1 MAEATSNVEFAQQI
15 HEQGHHHSPPADRR
29 TRLIEIVE
37 AVVLAMV
44 AVATAWSGYQAAKW
58 DALSAQHYSLASR
71 TAIAAQEK
79 ATEAGQ
85 DRLYDITTFNSWVA
99 AKMAGDEKLATFYQ
113 HRFRP
118 EYAIAFA
125 AWEKLDPF
133 TNPSAP
139 PGPIYMAEY
148 RDANALESE
157 KLAEEAKGHYEIGVS
172 SRDTG
177 DKYVKVTVLLATVL
191 LLTALSQRFAIF
203 GARVALATVAF
214 VLLIVSAYS
223 ILTLPRA

>member
-1 MAEATSNVEFAQQI
+1 MGDATSNVEFAQKI
-15 HEQGHHHSPPADRR
+15 HEHGHHHSPPPDRR
-29 TRLIEIVE
+29 TQWIEIVE

-58 DALSAQHYSLASR
+58 DALSAQNYNLASR
-71 TAIAAQEK
+71 TAIASQEK

-99 AKMAGDEKLATFYQ
+99 AKLADNDKLADFYQ
-113 HRFRP
+113 RRFRP

-125 AWEKLDPF
+125 AWERLDPF

-139 PGPIYMAEY
+139 SGPIYMAEY
-148 RDANALESE
+148 RDANAVESH

-203 GARVALATVAF
+203 GARVALAVVAF
-214 VLLIVSAYS
+214 VLLIFSAYS
-223 ILTLPRA
+223 ILTLPRM

>member
-1 MAEATSNVEFAQQI
+1 MSESTSNVEFAHQI

-29 TRLIEIVE
+29 TRWIEIVE

-44 AVATAWSGYQAAKW
+44 AIATAWSGYQAAKW
-58 DALSAQHYSLASR
+58 DALSAQNYNLASR
-71 TAIAAQEK
+71 TAVASQEK

-85 DRLYDITTFNSWVA
+85 DRLYDITTFNSWLA
-99 AKMAGDEKLATFYQ
+99 AKLAGNDKLADFYQ
-113 HRFRP
+113 RRFRP

-125 AWEKLDPF
+125 AWEKLNPF

-139 PGPIYMAEY
+139 SGPIYMPEY
-148 RDANALESE
+148 RDANALDSE
-157 KLAEEAKGHYEIGVS
+157 KLAAEAKGHYEIGVS

-203 GARVALATVAF
+203 GARVALAAVAL
-214 VLLIVSAYS
+214 VLLIFSAYS